1 MYVIQYGKVLYEVY
15 SREELNRLGL
25 VVNPYMYIGDG
36 WRFCVTCKRYAY
48 VYAMSH
54 SGKGDC
60 YEVCRECNTHV
71 RGAND
76 PIPDPAYQQYCLQF
90 PLHDPRD

>member
-1 MYVIQYGKVLYEVY
+1 MLNIQYGKVMYSVY
-15 SREELNRLGL
+15 TRDELDQMGL

-36 WRFCVTCKRYAY
+36 WRFCVVCMRYAY

-54 SGKGDC
+54 KGMADC
-60 YEVCRECNTHV
+60 FEVCRDCETHV

-76 PIPDPAYQQYCLQF
+76 PVPDLVYANYIKNF
-90 PLHDPRD
+90 PTSDPRD